1 MLNKFFKLLRGAEV
15 KKNKKPSRLCSF
27 RPELESFEERIT
39 PTTNIIYANGL
50 LTGSVIIDGGT
61 KGVSGVTIGITGE
74 TTTGRSVNYSIV
86 TNSNGNFSI
95 DQLLPGSYNVTR
107 STPAGFLSGTTAT
120 SAQLNIAEGQSITQN
135 LGLGGLTPAKVS
147 LGLWASGVN
156 TGVTAPTAGSGTA
169 TGFTMT
175 QIKAFTDS
183 TVAKNSTSD
192 YNLAAYNLSLAKNST
207 SYYNLAAYN
216 LSPDTTDTTITF
228 NTSKGAIDVTLM
240 DTASPVSVTNFLSYA
255 KNGSYTDDLFHR
267 MANLSGTGAPQILQG
282 GQFTT
287 NSSGSPSTVS
297 SFTDVPTYQP
307 IANEYDPSRP
317 NKIGSLAMARTS
329 DLNSA
334 TSQFYFNLT
343 DNTTSLGQ
351 TGNGYAAFGNVA
363 NSASLTNLQ
372 SFATSY
378 TPQAGTI
385 ITTTTNPVPSLPALT
400 GASPAVTNNPV
411 GTATTNLAL
420 TNTITGATPTGYL
433 NYLVS
438 SSDPSIV
445 TATIGSLN
453 GTFSPSQV
461 KLVAGGNVG
470 TAVITVTLIDNR
482 NEATIKTF
490 NVTVQ

>member
-1 MLNKFFKLLRGAEV
+1 MLNKFLKLLKGAEV
-15 KKNKKPSRLCSF
+15 KKSKKPSSLFSF

-39 PTTNIIYANGL
+39 PTTSIIYANGL
-50 LTGSVIIDGGT
+50 LTGSVIVDGGT
-61 KGVSGVTIGITGE
+61 KGVSGVNIGITGE

-107 STPAGFLSGTTAT
+107 STPAGFFSGTTAT
-120 SAQLNIAEGQSITQN
+120 SAQLNIVEGQSITQN

-156 TGVTAPTAGSGTA
+156 SGITAPTAGSGTA

-183 TVAKNSTSD
+183 TVAKNST
-192 YNLAAYNLSLAKNST
+192 T
-207 SYYNLAAYN
+207 YYNLAAFN

-228 NTSKGAIDVTLM
+228 NTSKGAIDVTLL
-240 DTASPVSVTNFLSYA
+240 DSAAPVSVTNFLSYA
-255 KNGSYTDDLFHR
+255 QNNAYTDDLFHR
-267 MANLSGTGAPQILQG
+267 MANLSGTGASQILQG

-287 NSSGSPSTVS
+287 NSTNGTVT
-297 SFTDVPTYQP
+297 SFTDVSTYQP
-307 IANEYDPSRP
+307 IANEFDASRP
-317 NKIGSLAMARTS
+317 NAIGSLAMARTS

-343 DNTTSLGQ
+343 DNTSSLGQ
-351 TGNGYAAFGNVA
+351 PGNGYAVFGNVA

-372 SFATSY
+372 SFASSY

-385 ITTTTNPVPSLPALT
+385 NGNVLASLPALT
-400 GASPAVTNNPV
+400 GATPPVPNDPV
-411 GTATTNLAL
+411 GTATTNLAI
-420 TNTITGATPTGYL
+420 TNTITGATPTGFL

-438 SSDPSIV
+438 SSDTSIV

-461 KLVAGGNVG
+461 QLVAGANAG

>member
-1 MLNKFFKLLRGAEV
+1 MLNKFFKLLKGAEV
-15 KKNKKPSRLCSF
+15 KKSKKPSTLFSF

-61 KGVSGVTIGITGE
+61 KGVSGVNIGITGE

-107 STPAGFLSGTTAT
+107 STPAGFLSGTTGT
-120 SAQLNIAEGQSITQN
+120 SAQLNIVEGQSISQN

-175 QIKAFTDS
+175 QIKAFTDI
-183 TVAKNSTSD
+183 TVAKNAT
-192 YNLAAYNLSLAKNST
+192 A
-207 SYYNLAAYN
+207 YYNLAAFN
-216 LSPDTTDTTITF
+216 LSPDTTNTTITF
-228 NTSKGAIDVTLM
+228 NTSKGAIDVTLL
-240 DTASPVSVTNFLSYA
+240 DSAAPVSVTNFLSYA
-255 KNGSYTDDLFHR
+255 QNGSYTDDLFHR
-267 MANLSGTGAPQILQG
+267 MANLSGTGASQILQG

-287 NSSGSPSTVS
+287 NSSSSNPSTVT
-297 SFTDVPTYQP
+297 SFTDVATYQP
-307 IANEYDPSRP
+307 IANEFDASRP
-317 NKIGSLAMARTS
+317 NAIGSLAMARTS

-343 DNTTSLGQ
+343 DNTSSLGQ
-351 TGNGYAAFGNVA
+351 TGNGYAVFGNVA

-378 TPQAGTI
+378 TPQPGTI
-385 ITTTTNPVPSLPALT
+385 NGNALQSLPALT
-400 GASPAVTNNPV
+400 GASPAVPNNPV
-411 GTATTNLAL
+411 GTETTNLAL
-420 TNTITGATPTGYL
+420 TNTISGATPTGFL
-433 NYLVS
+433 NYLVT

-461 KLVAGGNVG
+461 KLVAGGNSG

-490 NVTVQ
+490 NVIVP

>member
-1 MLNKFFKLLRGAEV
+1 MLNKFLKLLRGAEV
-15 KKNKKPSRLCSF
+15 KKSKKPSTLFSF

-61 KGVSGVTIGITGE
+61 KGVSGVNIGITGE

-120 SAQLNIAEGQSITQN
+120 SAQLNIVEGQSISQN

-156 TGVTAPTAGSGTA
+156 TGVTTPTAGSGTA

-175 QIKAFTDS
+175 QIKAFTDI
-183 TVAKNSTSD
+183 TVAKNAT
-192 YNLAAYNLSLAKNST
+192 A
-207 SYYNLAAYN
+207 YYNLAAFN
-216 LSPDTTDTTITF
+216 LSPDTTNTTITF
-228 NTSKGAIDVTLM
+228 NTSKGAIDVTLL
-240 DTASPVSVTNFLSYA
+240 DSAAPVSVTNFLSYA
-255 KNGSYTDDLFHR
+255 QNGSYTDDLFHR
-267 MANLSGTGAPQILQG
+267 MANLSGTGASQILQG

-287 NSSGSPSTVS
+287 NSSSGNPSTVT
-297 SFTDVPTYQP
+297 SFTDVATYQP
-307 IANEYDPSRP
+307 IANEFDASRP
-317 NKIGSLAMARTS
+317 NAIGSLAMARTS

-343 DNTTSLGQ
+343 DNTSSLGQ
-351 TGNGYAAFGNVA
+351 TGNGYAVFGNVA

-378 TPQAGTI
+378 TPQPGTI
-385 ITTTTNPVPSLPALT
+385 NGNVLQSLPALT
-400 GASPAVTNNPV
+400 GASPAVPNNPV

-420 TNTITGATPTGYL
+420 TNTISGATPTGFL
-433 NYLVS
+433 NYLVT

-461 KLVAGGNVG
+461 KLVAGGNAG

-482 NEATIKTF
+482 NEATILSFK
-490 NVTVQ
+490 VRVSE

>member
-1 MLNKFFKLLRGAEV
+1 MLNKFLKLLRGADV
-15 KKNKKPSRLCSF
+15 KKSKKPSSLCLY

-50 LTGSVIIDGGT
+50 LSGSVIVDGGT
-61 KGVSGVTIGITGE
+61 KGVSGVNIGITGE

-95 DQLLPGSYNVTR
+95 DQLLPGAYTVTR

-120 SAQLNIAEGQSITQN
+120 SAQLNIVEGQSISQN

-147 LGLWASGVN
+147 LGLWASGVS
-156 TGVTAPTAGSGTA
+156 GVTAPTAGSGTA

-183 TVAKNSTSD
+183 TVAKNSTS
-192 YNLAAYNLSLAKNST
+192 
-207 SYYNLAAYN
+207 YYNLAAFN
-216 LSPDTTDTTITF
+216 LSPDTTNTTITF
-228 NTSKGAIDVTLM
+228 NTSKGAIDVTLL
-240 DTASPVSVTNFLSYA
+240 DSAAPVSVTNFLSYA
-255 KNGSYTDDLFHR
+255 QNNAYTDDLFHR
-267 MANLSGTGAPQILQG
+267 MANLSGTGASQILQG

-287 NSSGSPSTVS
+287 NSVSGVVN
-297 SFTDVPTYQP
+297 SFTDVATYQP
-307 IANEYDPSRP
+307 IANEFDASRP
-317 NKIGSLAMARTS
+317 NAIGSLAMARTA

-343 DNTTSLGQ
+343 DNTSSLGQ
-351 TGNGYAAFGNVA
+351 TGNGYAVFGNVA

-378 TPQAGTI
+378 TPQAATI
-385 ITTTTNPVPSLPALT
+385 NGNVLASLPALT
-400 GASPAVTNNPV
+400 GASVPNNPV
-411 GTATTNLAL
+411 GTATTNLAI
-420 TNTITGATPTGYL
+420 TNTITGTTPAGFL
-433 NYLVS
+433 NYLVT
-438 SSDPSIV
+438 SSDTSIV

-461 KLVAGGNVG
+461 KLVAGGNAG

>member
-1 MLNKFFKLLRGAEV
+1 MLNKFLKLLRGADV
-15 KKNKKPSRLCSF
+15 QKNKKPSRSCSF

-39 PTTNIIYANGL
+39 PATSIIYANGL
-50 LTGSVIIDGGT
+50 LTGSVIVDGGT

-74 TTTGRSVNYSIV
+74 TTTGRSVSYSIV
-86 TNSNGNFSI
+86 TNTIGNFSI
-95 DQLLPGSYNVTR
+95 DQLLPGAYTVTR

-120 SAQLNIAEGQSITQN
+120 SAQLTIAEGQTLSQN

-147 LGLWASGVN
+147 LGLWATGVSS
-156 TGVTAPTAGSGTA
+156 GVTAPTAGSGTA

-183 TVAKNSTSD
+183 TVTKNST
-192 YNLAAYNLSLAKNST
+192 T
-207 SYYNLAAYN
+207 YYNLAAFN
-216 LSPDTTDTTITF
+216 LSPDTTNTTITF
-228 NTSKGAIDVTLM
+228 NTSKGAIDVTLL
-240 DTASPVSVTNFLSYA
+240 DSAAPVSVTNFLSYA
-255 KNGSYTDDLFHR
+255 QNGSYTDDLFHR
-267 MANLSGTGAPQILQG
+267 MANLSQSAPNTAPYQILQG

-287 NSSGSPSTVS
+287 NSTSGTVA
-297 SFTDVPTYQP
+297 SFTNVATYQP
-307 IANEYDPSRP
+307 IVNEFDTSRP
-317 NKIGSLAMARTS
+317 NAIGSLAMARTN
-329 DLNSA
+329 DLDSA

-343 DNTTSLGQ
+343 DNTSSLGRI
-351 TGNGYAAFGNVA
+351 GDGYAVFGNVA

-378 TPQAGTI
+378 TPQPGTI
-385 ITTTTNPVPSLPALT
+385 NGNVLGSLPALT
-400 GASPAVTNNPV
+400 GASVPNNPV
-411 GTATTNLAL
+411 TTATTNLAL
-420 TNTITGATPTGYL
+420 TNTITGTIPTGFL

-461 KLVAGGNVG
+461 KLVAGGNAG

>member
-15 KKNKKPSRLCSF
+15 KKSKKPSSLFSF

-50 LTGSVIIDGGT
+50 LTGSVIVDGGT
-61 KGVSGVTIGITGE
+61 KGVSGVNIGITGE

-95 DQLLPGSYNVTR
+95 DQLLPGSYTVTR

-120 SAQLNIAEGQSITQN
+120 SAQLNISEGQSISQN

-183 TVAKNSTSD
+183 TVAKNST
-192 YNLAAYNLSLAKNST
+192 T
-207 SYYNLAAYN
+207 YYNLAAFN
-216 LSPDTTDTTITF
+216 LSPDTTNTTITF
-228 NTSKGAIDVTLM
+228 NTSKGAIDVTLL
-240 DTASPVSVTNFLSYA
+240 DSTAPVSVTNFLSYA
-255 KNGSYTDDLFHR
+255 QNNAYTDDLFHR
-267 MANLSGTGAPQILQG
+267 MANLSGTGASQILQG

-287 NSSGSPSTVS
+287 NSASGVVT

-307 IANEYDPSRP
+307 IANEFDASRP
-317 NKIGSLAMARTS
+317 NAIGSLAMARTS

-343 DNTTSLGQ
+343 DNTSSLGQ
-351 TGNGYAAFGNVA
+351 TGNGYAVFGNVA

-372 SFATSY
+372 SFSTSY
-378 TPQAGTI
+378 SPTQKATVN
-385 ITTTTNPVPSLPALT
+385 TSTLETLPVLT
-400 GASPAVTNNPV
+400 GATLPAPVSPATVSSPV

-420 TNTITGATPTGYL
+420 TNTITGATPTGFL
-433 NYLVS
+433 NYLVT
-438 SSDPSIV
+438 SSDTSIV

-461 KLVAGGNVG
+461 KLVAGGNAG

>member
-1 MLNKFFKLLRGAEV
+1 MLNKFLKLLRGADV
-15 KKNKKPSRLCSF
+15 KKSKKPSRLCSF

-50 LTGSVIIDGGT
+50 LSGSVIVDGGT
-61 KGVSGVTIGITGE
+61 KGVSGVNIGITGE

-86 TNSNGNFSI
+86 TNSNGTFSI
-95 DQLLPGSYNVTR
+95 DQLLPGAYTVTR

-120 SAQLNIAEGQSITQN
+120 SAQLNIVEGQSITQN

-147 LGLWASGVN
+147 LGLWATGVSS
-156 TGVTAPTAGSGTA
+156 GVTAPTAGSGTA

-183 TVAKNSTSD
+183 TVAKNST
-192 YNLAAYNLSLAKNST
+192 T
-207 SYYNLAAYN
+207 YYNLAPFN
-216 LSPDTTDTTITF
+216 LSPDTTNTTITF
-228 NTSKGAIDVTLM
+228 NTSKGAIDVTLL
-240 DTASPVSVTNFLSYA
+240 DSAAPVSVTNFLSYA
-255 KNGSYTDDLFHR
+255 QNNAYTDDLFHR
-267 MANLSGTGAPQILQG
+267 MANLSQSAPNTAPYQILQG

-287 NSSGSPSTVS
+287 NSISGTVT
-297 SFTDVPTYQP
+297 SFTNVATYQP
-307 IANEYDPSRP
+307 IVNEFDTSRP
-317 NKIGSLAMARTS
+317 NAIGSLAMARTN
-329 DLNSA
+329 DLDSA

-343 DNTTSLGQ
+343 DNTSSLGQ
-351 TGNGYAAFGNVA
+351 TGNGYAVFGNVA

-378 TPQAGTI
+378 TPQAATI
-385 ITTTTNPVPSLPALT
+385 NGNVLASLPALT
-400 GASPAVTNNPV
+400 GASVPNNPV
-411 GTATTNLAL
+411 GTATTNLAI
-420 TNTITGATPTGYL
+420 TNTITGTTPAGFL
-433 NYLVS
+433 NYLVT
-438 SSDPSIV
+438 SSDTSIV

-461 KLVAGGNVG
+461 KLVAGGNAG

>member
-1 MLNKFFKLLRGAEV
+1 MINKFLKLLRGADV
-15 KKNKKPSRLCSF
+15 KKSKKPSRLCSF

-39 PTTNIIYANGL
+39 PTTNIIFANGL
-50 LTGSVIIDGGT
+50 LTGSVIVDGGI
-61 KGVSGVTIGITGE
+61 KGVSGVNIGITGE

-86 TNSNGNFSI
+86 TNANGNFSI
-95 DQLLPGSYNVTR
+95 DQLLPGAYTVTR

-120 SAQLNIAEGQSITQN
+120 SAQLNIVEGQTLSKN

-147 LGLWASGVN
+147 LGLWASGVSS
-156 TGVTAPTAGSGTA
+156 GVTAPTAGSGTA

-183 TVAKNSTSD
+183 TVAKNST
-192 YNLAAYNLSLAKNST
+192 T
-207 SYYNLAAYN
+207 YYNLAAFN
-216 LSPDTTDTTITF
+216 LSPDTTNTTITF
-228 NTSKGAIDVTLM
+228 NTSKGAINVTLL
-240 DTASPVSVTNFLSYA
+240 DSAAPVSVTNFLSYA
-255 KNGSYTDDLFHR
+255 QNNAYTDDLFHR
-267 MANLSGTGAPQILQG
+267 MANLSGTGASQILQG

-287 NSSGSPSTVS
+287 NSSSGNPSTVT
-297 SFTDVPTYQP
+297 SFTDVATYQP
-307 IANEYDPSRP
+307 IANEFDASRP
-317 NKIGSLAMARTS
+317 NNIGSLAMARTA

-343 DNTTSLGQ
+343 DNTSSLGQ
-351 TGNGYAAFGNVA
+351 TGNGYAVFGNVA

-378 TPQAGTI
+378 TSQDGTI
-385 ITTTTNPVPSLPALT
+385 NGNVLASLPALT
-400 GASPAVTNNPV
+400 GASVPNNPV
-411 GTATTNLAL
+411 GTATTNLAI
-420 TNTITGATPTGYL
+420 TNTITGTTPAGFL
-433 NYLVS
+433 NYQIT
-438 SSDPSIV
+438 SSDTSIV
-445 TATIGSLN
+445 AATIGTLV

-461 KLVAGGNVG
+461 KLVAGGNAG

>member
-1 MLNKFFKLLRGAEV
+1 MLNKFLKLLRGADV
-15 KKNKKPSRLCSF
+15 KKSKKPSSLISF

-39 PTTNIIYANGL
+39 PATSIIYANGL
-50 LTGSVIIDGGT
+50 LTGSVIVDGGI
-61 KGVSGVTIGITGE
+61 KGVSGVNIGITGE

-86 TNSNGNFSI
+86 TNANGNFSI
-95 DQLLPGSYNVTR
+95 DQLLPGAYTVTR

-120 SAQLNIAEGQSITQN
+120 SAQLNIVEGQSITQN

-147 LGLWASGVN
+147 LGLWATGVSS
-156 TGVTAPTAGSGTA
+156 GVTAPTAGSGTA

-183 TVAKNSTSD
+183 TVAKNST
-192 YNLAAYNLSLAKNST
+192 T
-207 SYYNLAAYN
+207 YYNLAAFN
-216 LSPDTTDTTITF
+216 LSPDTTNTTITF
-228 NTSKGAIDVTLM
+228 NTSKGAIDVTLL
-240 DTASPVSVTNFLSYA
+240 DSAAPVSVTNFLSYA
-255 KNGSYTDDLFHR
+255 QNNAYTDDLFHR
-267 MANLSGTGAPQILQG
+267 MANLSQSAPNTAPYQILQG

-287 NSSGSPSTVS
+287 NSTSGTVT
-297 SFTDVPTYQP
+297 SFTNVATYQP
-307 IANEYDPSRP
+307 IVNEFDTSRP
-317 NKIGSLAMARTS
+317 NAIGSLAMARTN

-343 DNTTSLGQ
+343 DNTSSLGQ
-351 TGNGYAAFGNVA
+351 TGNGYAVFGNVA

-385 ITTTTNPVPSLPALT
+385 NGNVLASLPALN
-400 GASPAVTNNPV
+400 GANPAVPNNPV

-420 TNTITGATPTGYL
+420 TNTITGATPAGFL
-433 NYLVS
+433 NYLVT
-438 SSDPSIV
+438 SSDTSIV
-445 TATIGSLN
+445 AATIGTLN

-461 KLVAGGNVG
+461 KLVAGGNAG
-470 TAVITVTLIDNR
+470 TAIITVTLIDNR

-490 NVTVQ
+490 NVIVQ

>member
-1 MLNKFFKLLRGAEV
+1 MLNKFFKLLRGAEI
-15 KKNKKPSRLCSF
+15 KKSKKPSSLFSF

-50 LTGSVIIDGGT
+50 LTGSVIVDGGT
-61 KGVSGVTIGITGE
+61 KGVSGVNIGITGE

-95 DQLLPGSYNVTR
+95 DQLLPGSYTVTR

-120 SAQLNIAEGQSITQN
+120 SAQLNISEGQSISQN

-183 TVAKNSTSD
+183 TVAKNST
-192 YNLAAYNLSLAKNST
+192 T
-207 SYYNLAAYN
+207 YYNLAAFN
-216 LSPDTTDTTITF
+216 LSPDTTNTTITF
-228 NTSKGAIDVTLM
+228 NTSKGAIDVTLL
-240 DTASPVSVTNFLSYA
+240 DSAAPVSVTNFLSYA
-255 KNGSYTDDLFHR
+255 QNNAYTDDLFHR
-267 MANLSGTGAPQILQG
+267 MANLSGTGAAQILQG

-287 NSSGSPSTVS
+287 NSALGVVT

-307 IANEYDPSRP
+307 IANEFDASRP
-317 NKIGSLAMARTS
+317 NAIGSLAMARTS

-343 DNTTSLGQ
+343 DNTSSLGQ
-351 TGNGYAAFGNVA
+351 TGNGYAVFGNVA

-372 SFATSY
+372 SFSTSY
-378 TPQAGTI
+378 SPTQKATVN
-385 ITTTTNPVPSLPALT
+385 TSTLETLPVLT
-400 GASPAVTNNPV
+400 GATLPAPVSPATVSSPV

-420 TNTITGATPTGYL
+420 TNTITGATPTGFL
-433 NYLVS
+433 NYLVT
-438 SSDPSIV
+438 SSDTSIV

-461 KLVAGGNVG
+461 KLVAGGNAG

>member
-1 MLNKFFKLLRGAEV
+1 MLNKFFKLLRAAEI
-15 KKNKKPSRLCSF
+15 KKSKKPTSLFSF

-50 LTGSVIIDGGT
+50 LTGSVIVDGGT
-61 KGVSGVTIGITGE
+61 KGVSGVNIGITGE

-95 DQLLPGSYNVTR
+95 DQLLPGSYTVTR

-120 SAQLNIAEGQSITQN
+120 SAQLNISEGQSISQN

-183 TVAKNSTSD
+183 TVAKNST
-192 YNLAAYNLSLAKNST
+192 T
-207 SYYNLAAYN
+207 YYNLAAFN
-216 LSPDTTDTTITF
+216 LSPDTTNTTITF
-228 NTSKGAIDVTLM
+228 NTSKGAIDVTLL
-240 DTASPVSVTNFLSYA
+240 DSAAPVSVTNFLSYA
-255 KNGSYTDDLFHR
+255 QNNAYTDDLFHR
-267 MANLSGTGAPQILQG
+267 MANLSGTGASQILQG

-287 NSSGSPSTVS
+287 NSASGVVT

-307 IANEYDPSRP
+307 IANEFDASRP
-317 NKIGSLAMARTS
+317 NAIGSLAMARTS

-343 DNTTSLGQ
+343 DNTSSLGQ
-351 TGNGYAAFGNVA
+351 TGNGYAVFGNVA

-372 SFATSY
+372 SFSTSY
-378 TPQAGTI
+378 SPTQKATVN
-385 ITTTTNPVPSLPALT
+385 TSTLETLPVLT
-400 GASPAVTNNPV
+400 GATLPAPVSPATVSSPV

-420 TNTITGATPTGYL
+420 TNTITGATPTGFL
-433 NYLVS
+433 NYLVT
-438 SSDPSIV
+438 SSDTSIV

-461 KLVAGGNVG
+461 KLVAGGNAG

>member
-1 MLNKFFKLLRGAEV
+1 MLNRFLKLLKGAEV
-15 KKNKKPSRLCSF
+15 KKNKKPTSLFSF
-27 RPELESFEERIT
+27 RPALESFEERIT
-39 PTTNIIYANGL
+39 PTTNIIYADGL
-50 LTGSVIIDGGT
+50 LTGSVIVDGGT

-183 TVAKNSTSD
+183 TVAKNSTS
-192 YNLAAYNLSLAKNST
+192 
-207 SYYNLAAYN
+207 YYNLAAFN
-216 LSPDTTDTTITF
+216 LSPDTTNTTITF
-228 NTSKGAIDVTLM
+228 NTSKGAIDVTLL
-240 DTASPVSVTNFLSYA
+240 DSAAPVSVTNFLSYA
-255 KNGSYTDDLFHR
+255 QNGSYTDDLFHR
-267 MANLSGTGAPQILQG
+267 MANLSGTGASQILQG

-287 NSSGSPSTVS
+287 NSSGNPSTVT
-297 SFTDVPTYQP
+297 SFTDVATYQP
-307 IANEYDPSRP
+307 IANEFDASRP

-351 TGNGYAAFGNVA
+351 TGNGYAVFGNVA

-385 ITTTTNPVPSLPALT
+385 NGNVLASLPALT
-400 GASPAVTNNPV
+400 GANPAVPNNPV

-438 SSDPSIV
+438 SSDTSIV

-453 GTFSPSQV
+453 GSFSPSQV
-461 KLVAGGNVG
+461 QLVAGGNAG

-482 NEATIKTF
+482 NEATVLTF
-490 NVTVQ
+490 KVQVQ

>member
-1 MLNKFFKLLRGAEV
+1 MSKLM
-15 KKNKKPSRLCSF
+15 
-27 RPELESFEERIT
+27 SFEERIT

-50 LTGSVIIDGGT
+50 LTGSVIVDGGT
-61 KGVSGVTIGITGE
+61 KGVSGVNIGITGE

-95 DQLLPGSYNVTR
+95 DQLLPGSYTVTR
-107 STPAGFLSGTTAT
+107 STPAGFFSGTTGT
-120 SAQLNIAEGQSITQN
+120 SAQLNIVEGQSISQN

-156 TGVTAPTAGSGTA
+156 SGITAPAAGSGTA

-175 QIKAFTDS
+175 QIKPFTDS
-183 TVAKNSTSD
+183 TVAKNST
-192 YNLAAYNLSLAKNST
+192 T
-207 SYYNLAAYN
+207 YYNLAAFN

-228 NTSKGAIDVTLM
+228 NTSKGAIDVTLL
-240 DTASPVSVTNFLSYA
+240 DSAAPVSVTNFLSYA
-255 KNGSYTDDLFHR
+255 QNNAYTDDLFHR
-267 MANLSGTGAPQILQG
+267 MANLSGTGPSQILQG

-287 NSSGSPSTVS
+287 NSSSGLVT
-297 SFTDVPTYQP
+297 SFTNVATYQP
-307 IANEYDPSRP
+307 IANEFDASRP
-317 NKIGSLAMARTS
+317 NAIGSLAMARTS

-343 DNTTSLGQ
+343 DNTSSLGQ
-351 TGNGYAAFGNVA
+351 TGNGYAVFGNVA

-378 TPQAGTI
+378 TPQPGTI
-385 ITTTTNPVPSLPALT
+385 NGNVLASLPALT
-400 GASPAVTNNPV
+400 GASVPNDPV
-411 GTATTNLAL
+411 GTATSNLAI
-420 TNTITGATPTGYL
+420 TNTITGATPTGFL

-461 KLVAGGNVG
+461 QLVAGGNAG

>member
-1 MLNKFFKLLRGAEV
+1 MALFLLGEILMLNKFLKLLRGAEV
-15 KKNKKPSRLCSF
+15 KKSKKPSSLYSF

-50 LTGSVIIDGGT
+50 LTGSVIVDGGT
-61 KGVSGVTIGITGE
+61 KGVSGVNIGITGE
-74 TTTGRSVNYSIV
+74 TTTGRAVNYSIV

-95 DQLLPGSYNVTR
+95 DQLLPGSYTVTR

-120 SAQLNIAEGQSITQN
+120 SAQLNIVEGQSITQN

-156 TGVTAPTAGSGTA
+156 TGITAPTAGSGTA

-183 TVAKNSTSD
+183 TVAKNST
-192 YNLAAYNLSLAKNST
+192 T
-207 SYYNLAAYN
+207 YYNLAAFN
-216 LSPDTTDTTITF
+216 LSPDTTNTTITF
-228 NTSKGAIDVTLM
+228 NTSKGAIDVTLL
-240 DTASPVSVTNFLSYA
+240 DSAAPVSVTNFLSYA
-255 KNGSYTDDLFHR
+255 QNGSYTDDLFHR
-267 MANLSGTGAPQILQG
+267 MANLSGTGASQILQG

-287 NSSGSPSTVS
+287 NSASGVVT
-297 SFTDVPTYQP
+297 SFTDVATYQP
-307 IANEYDPSRP
+307 IANEFDASRP
-317 NKIGSLAMARTS
+317 NDIGSLAMARQGAPAP
-329 DLNSA
+329 DFLNSA

-343 DNTTSLGQ
+343 DNTNSLGQ
-351 TGNGYAAFGNVA
+351 TGNGYAVFGKVA
-363 NSASLTNLQ
+363 NVTSLTNLQ

-385 ITTTTNPVPSLPALT
+385 ITTTTNPVASLPALT
-400 GASPAVTNNPV
+400 GANPAVTTNPV
-411 GTATTNLAL
+411 GTATTNLAI
-420 TNTITGATPTGYL
+420 TNTITGATPTGFL

-461 KLVAGGNVG
+461 QLVAGGNAG

>member
-1 MLNKFFKLLRGAEV
+1 MLNKFLKLLRGADV
-15 KKNKKPSRLCSF
+15 KKSKKPSSLYSF

-50 LTGSVIIDGGT
+50 LTGSVIVDGGT
-61 KGVSGVTIGITGE
+61 KGVSGVNIGITGE

-86 TNSNGNFSI
+86 TNANGNFSI
-95 DQLLPGSYNVTR
+95 DQLLPGAYTVTR

-120 SAQLNIAEGQSITQN
+120 SAQLTIVEGQSITQN

-147 LGLWASGVN
+147 LGLWATGVSS
-156 TGVTAPTAGSGTA
+156 GVTAPTAGSGTA

-175 QIKAFTDS
+175 QIKAFTAS
-183 TVAKNSTSD
+183 TVAKNST
-192 YNLAAYNLSLAKNST
+192 T
-207 SYYNLAAYN
+207 YYNLAAFN
-216 LSPDTTDTTITF
+216 LSPDTTNTTITF
-228 NTSKGAIDVTLM
+228 NTSKGAIDVTLL
-240 DTASPVSVTNFLSYA
+240 DTAAPVSVTNFLSYA
-255 KNGSYTDDLFHR
+255 QNSAYTNDLFHR
-267 MANLSGTGAPQILQG
+267 MANLSGSGASQILQG

-287 NSSGSPSTVS
+287 NSTGSTVS
-297 SFTDVPTYQP
+297 SFTDVATYQP
-307 IANEYDPSRP
+307 IANEFDASRP
-317 NKIGSLAMARTS
+317 NDIGSLAMARQGAPAP
-329 DLNSA
+329 DFLNSA

-343 DNTTSLGQ
+343 DNTSSLGQ
-351 TGNGYAAFGNVA
+351 TGNGYAVFGNVA
-363 NSASLTNLQ
+363 NATSLTNLQ

-385 ITTTTNPVPSLPALT
+385 NGNVLASLPALT
-400 GASPAVTNNPV
+400 GASPAVPNDPV
-411 GTATTNLAL
+411 GTATTNLAI
-420 TNTITGATPTGYL
+420 TNTITGATPTGFL
-433 NYLVS
+433 NYLVT
-438 SSDPSIV
+438 SSDTSIV

-461 KLVAGGNVG
+461 KLVAGGNTG

>member
-15 KKNKKPSRLCSF
+15 KKSKKPSSLFSF

-50 LTGSVIIDGGT
+50 LTGSVIVDGGT
-61 KGVSGVTIGITGE
+61 KGVSGVNIGITGE

-95 DQLLPGSYNVTR
+95 DQLLPGSYTVTR

-120 SAQLNIAEGQSITQN
+120 SAQLNIVEGQSITQN

-156 TGVTAPTAGSGTA
+156 SGITAPTAGSGTA

-183 TVAKNSTSD
+183 TVAKNST
-192 YNLAAYNLSLAKNST
+192 T
-207 SYYNLAAYN
+207 YYNLAAFN
-216 LSPDTTDTTITF
+216 LSPDTTNTTITF
-228 NTSKGAIDVTLM
+228 NTSKGAIDVTLL
-240 DTASPVSVTNFLSYA
+240 DSAAPVSVTNFLSYA
-255 KNGSYTDDLFHR
+255 QNNAYTDDLFHR
-267 MANLSGTGAPQILQG
+267 MANLSGTGASQILQG

-287 NSSGSPSTVS
+287 NSGSGVVT
-297 SFTDVPTYQP
+297 SFTNVATYQP
-307 IANEYDPSRP
+307 IANEFDPSRP
-317 NKIGSLAMARTS
+317 NDIGSLAMARTS

-351 TGNGYAAFGNVA
+351 TGNGYAVFGNVA
-363 NSASLTNLQ
+363 NSASLANLQ

-378 TPQAGTI
+378 TPQPGTI
-385 ITTTTNPVPSLPALT
+385 NGNVLASLPALT
-400 GASPAVTNNPV
+400 GANPPVGNDPV
-411 GTATTNLAL
+411 GTATTNLAI
-420 TNTITGATPTGYL
+420 TNTITGATPTGFL

-461 KLVAGGNVG
+461 KLVAGGNAG

>member
-1 MLNKFFKLLRGAEV
+1 MLNKFLKLLKGAEV
-15 KKNKKPSRLCSF
+15 KKSKKPSSLCLY

-39 PTTNIIYANGL
+39 PTTSIIYANGL
-50 LTGSVIIDGGT
+50 LTGSVIVDGGT

-86 TNSNGNFSI
+86 TNTNGNFSI

-120 SAQLNIAEGQSITQN
+120 SAQLNIVEGQSITQN

-147 LGLWASGVN
+147 LGLWASGVS
-156 TGVTAPTAGSGTA
+156 GVTAPTAGSGTA

-183 TVAKNSTSD
+183 TVAKNSTS
-192 YNLAAYNLSLAKNST
+192 
-207 SYYNLAAYN
+207 YYNLAAFN
-216 LSPDTTDTTITF
+216 LSPDTTNTTITF
-228 NTSKGAIDVTLM
+228 NTSKGAIDVTLL
-240 DTASPVSVTNFLSYA
+240 DSAAPVSVTNFLSYA
-255 KNGSYTDDLFHR
+255 QNNAYTDDLFHR
-267 MANLSGTGAPQILQG
+267 MANLSGTGASQILQG

-287 NSSGSPSTVS
+287 NSVSGVVN
-297 SFTDVPTYQP
+297 SFTDVATYQP
-307 IANEYDPSRP
+307 IANEFDASRP
-317 NKIGSLAMARTS
+317 NAIGSLAMARTA

-343 DNTTSLGQ
+343 DNTSSLGQ
-351 TGNGYAAFGNVA
+351 TGNGYAVFGNVA

-378 TPQAGTI
+378 TPQAATI
-385 ITTTTNPVPSLPALT
+385 NGNVLASLPALT
-400 GASPAVTNNPV
+400 GASVPNNPV
-411 GTATTNLAL
+411 GTATTNLAI
-420 TNTITGATPTGYL
+420 TNTITGTTPAGFL
-433 NYLVS
+433 NYLVT
-438 SSDPSIV
+438 SSDTSIV
-445 TATIGSLN
+445 TATIGSLK

-461 KLVAGGNVG
+461 KLVAGGNAG

>member
-1 MLNKFFKLLRGAEV
+1 MLNKFLKLLRGADV
-15 KKNKKPSRLCSF
+15 KKSKKPSSLYSF

-50 LTGSVIIDGGT
+50 LTGSVIVDGGT
-61 KGVSGVTIGITGE
+61 KGVSGVNIGITGE

-86 TNSNGNFSI
+86 TNANGNFSI
-95 DQLLPGSYNVTR
+95 DQLLPGAYTVTR

-120 SAQLNIAEGQSITQN
+120 SAQLTIVEGQSITQN

-147 LGLWASGVN
+147 LGLWATGVSS
-156 TGVTAPTAGSGTA
+156 GVTAPTAGSGTA

-175 QIKAFTDS
+175 QIKAFTAS
-183 TVAKNSTSD
+183 TVAKNST
-192 YNLAAYNLSLAKNST
+192 T
-207 SYYNLAAYN
+207 YYNLAAFN
-216 LSPDTTDTTITF
+216 LSPDTTNTTITF
-228 NTSKGAIDVTLM
+228 NTSKGAIDVTLL
-240 DTASPVSVTNFLSYA
+240 DTAAPVSVTNFLSYA
-255 KNGSYTDDLFHR
+255 QNSAYTNDLFHR
-267 MANLSGTGAPQILQG
+267 MANLSGSGASQILQG

-287 NSSGSPSTVS
+287 NSTGSTVS
-297 SFTDVPTYQP
+297 SFTDVATYQP
-307 IANEYDPSRP
+307 IANEFDASRP
-317 NKIGSLAMARTS
+317 NDIGSLAMARQGAPAP
-329 DLNSA
+329 DFLNSA

-343 DNTTSLGQ
+343 DNTSSLGQ
-351 TGNGYAAFGNVA
+351 TGNGYAVFGNVA
-363 NSASLTNLQ
+363 NATSLTNLQ

-385 ITTTTNPVPSLPALT
+385 NGNVLASLPALT
-400 GASPAVTNNPV
+400 GASPAVPNDPV
-411 GTATTNLAL
+411 GTATTNLAI
-420 TNTITGATPTGYL
+420 TNTITGATPTGFL
-433 NYLVS
+433 NYLVT
-438 SSDPSIV
+438 SSDTSIV

>member
-1 MLNKFFKLLRGAEV
+1 MLNKFLKLLRGAEV
-15 KKNKKPSRLCSF
+15 KKSKKPSSLSSF

-39 PTTNIIYANGL
+39 PTTSIIYANGL
-50 LTGSVIIDGGT
+50 LTGSVIVDGGI
-61 KGVSGVTIGITGE
+61 KGVSGVNIGITGE

-95 DQLLPGSYNVTR
+95 DQLLPGSYTVTR

-120 SAQLNIAEGQSITQN
+120 SAQLNIVEGQSITQN

-183 TVAKNSTSD
+183 TVAKNST
-192 YNLAAYNLSLAKNST
+192 T
-207 SYYNLAAYN
+207 YYNLAAFN
-216 LSPDTTDTTITF
+216 LSPDTTNTTITF
-228 NTSKGAIDVTLM
+228 NTSKGAIDVTLL
-240 DTASPVSVTNFLSYA
+240 DSAAPVSVTNFLSYA
-255 KNGSYTDDLFHR
+255 QNNTYTDDLFHR
-267 MANLSGTGAPQILQG
+267 MANLSGTGASQILQG

-287 NSSGSPSTVS
+287 NSSGNPSTVT
-297 SFTDVPTYQP
+297 SFTDVATYQP
-307 IANEYDPSRP
+307 IVNEFDVSRP
-317 NKIGSLAMARTS
+317 NAIGSLAMARTS
-329 DLNSA
+329 NLDSA

-343 DNTTSLGQ
+343 DNTTTLGQ
-351 TGNGYAAFGNVA
+351 TGNGYAVFGNVA

-385 ITTTTNPVPSLPALT
+385 NGNVLASLPALT
-400 GASPAVTNNPV
+400 GANPVVPNNPV
-411 GTATTNLAL
+411 GTATTNLAI
-420 TNTITGATPTGYL
+420 TNTITGTTPVGFL
-433 NYLVS
+433 NYLVT
-438 SSDPSIV
+438 SSDTSIV

-453 GTFSPSQV
+453 GAFSPSQV
-461 KLVAGGNVG
+461 QLVAGGNVG